1 MITGETNG
9 VLGFWGFGGGILR
22 RVTIGLFPNVVTG
35 VFNFLLD
42 VRQEAF
48 ASRIDNAKH
57 NNILMLRPI

>member
-1 MITGETNG
+1 MFFLFSFINLRCDVIGI
-9 VLGFWGFGGGILR
+9 FGGGILR

-48 ASRIDNAKH
+48 ASRIDNAKQ
-57 NNILMLRPI
+57 NNILM